1 MYELNT
7 PSPNWIV
14 TYQYSCELVM
24 NIKSIWQKSTS
35 IIKSLLFATLIVCTT
50 GCSESVQTSQEKKL
64 LQETCSSWI
73 TNSLSV
79 TNITILRD
87 ISKNFIELAKI
98 DKIYSPVAVASAELI
113 KTVDLLERGELFGKD
128 KENFE
133 SNTALIF
140 SACNGQIKI
149 KN

>member
-1 MYELNT
+1 
-7 PSPNWIV
+7 
-14 TYQYSCELVM
+14 M
-24 NIKSIWQKSTS
+24 NRKNILQKSTS
-35 IIKSLLFATLIVCTT
+35 LIRSLFFATLIVTVS

-64 LQETCSSWI
+64 LQEACSSWI

-79 TNITILRD
+79 ANISILRD

-98 DKIYSPVAVASAELI
+98 DEIYIPVAVASEELI

-128 KENFE
+128 KDNFE
-133 SNTALIF
+133 DSTALIF

-149 KN
+149 KK